1 MVKEYKPSEIEK
13 KWQEKWQEKNVF
25 KSENKVEGKQN
36 YYTLEMFAYPS
47 GKLHV
52 GHLRN
57 YAIGDAIA
65 RYKKMKG
72 FNVLH
77 PFGWDSFGLPAEN
90 AAIDNGAHPG
100 QWTKA
105 NIDNMRRQ
113 LKLMGLSYDWDR
125 EISTYT
131 PEYYKWNQL
140 FFIEMYKKGLVYK
153 KRSYVN
159 WCPDCNTVL
168 ANEQVEDGKCW
179 RHSKTDVIQKELSQW
194 YLKITDYAE
203 ELLQGHEELKGH
215 WPDKVLA
222 MQKNWIG
229 KSTGSEIN
237 FVLDYKFDSNSQ
249 NKESNLNI
257 GNNGEIIIP
266 VFTTRA
272 DTLFGVTYAVIAPEH
287 PLVEEVVLKENPSLK
302 EVVDKMIN
310 EDKIN
315 RTAEDKEKEG
325 IFTGLYVINPVNNE
339 KVPLWIGNYVLMDY
353 GTGAVMAVPAHDERD
368 FFFAKKY
375 NLPVR
380 IVINPVDKDGN
391 PEKIVVEEMEGAYTL
406 NGILVNSDEFDG
418 TKNAEAKIKIT
429 EKLEKEGKGKKTV
442 NYRLHDWLIS
452 RQRYWGTPIP
462 VIYDEDGNIHL
473 EEKENLPVK
482 LPTDIE
488 FSGKGN
494 PLETSEEFKNVTLPN
509 GKKGRR
515 ETDTMDTFV
524 DSSWYYL
531 RYLDSH
537 NTEKPFE
544 KENAD
549 SWTPVDQYI
558 GGIEHAVMHLLY
570 ARFFHK
576 ALRDMGL
583 VETNEPFKRLLTQGM
598 VLGPSYYSQNER
610 KFYFPKDVE
619 IKDTKAFSKSTGEEL
634 TVKIEK
640 MSKSKNNGVDPEEI
654 VKEYGADPARVFT
667 LFAAPPEK
675 ELEWNVNGLAGAYRF
690 INRLFLI
697 ISDSFE
703 FADKNAGKEDNYG
716 IDLSKRSEKDEEIQK
731 KLHQTVK
738 KVTESIED
746 DFHFNTAIAAVM
758 ELLNDMTT
766 YKQEVIDKNDVS
778 TESKKIWKEVLDKV
792 ILLIAPFAP
801 HIADEL
807 WEIIGNKTFTFEE
820 EWPTF
825 EEELTKEH
833 KMNLVVQI
841 NGKIRETIPA
851 KIGLPKEEYE
861 KLAFDS
867 EKIKKAIEGK
877 EIVKVIVVP
886 NKLVNIV
893 VKG

>member
-13 KWQEKWQEKNVF
+13 KWQEKWQEKKVF

-249 NKESNLNI
+249 DKESNLNI
-257 GNNGEIIIP
+257 GNNGEVIIP

-287 PLVEEVVLKENPSLK
+287 PLVEEIVLKENPSLK
-302 EVVDKMIN
+302 DAVDKMIN

-325 IFTGLYVINPVNNE
+325 MFTGLYVINPVNNE

-375 NLPVR
+375 NLPIR

-391 PEKIVVEEMEGAYTL
+391 PEKIVVEDMEGAYTL

-418 TKNAEAKIKIT
+418 TKNTEAKIKIT

-488 FSGKGN
+488 FNGKGN
-494 PLETSEEFKNVTLPN
+494 PLETSEEFKNVILPN

-544 KENAD
+544 KANAD

-703 FADKNAGKEDNYG
+703 FTDKNAGKENNYG
-716 IDLSKRSEKDEEIQK
+716 IDLSKRNEKDEEIQK

>member
-1 MVKEYKPSEIEK
+1 MKEYNPNEIEK
-13 KWQEKWQEKNVF
+13 KWQDKWAQKDVF
-25 KSENKVEGKQN
+25 KSENKADGKEN
-36 YYTLEMFAYPS
+36 YYVLEMFAYPS

-90 AAIDNGAHPG
+90 AAIDHGAHPG
-100 QWTKA
+100 KWTKA

-125 EISTYT
+125 ELSTYT
-131 PEYYKWNQL
+131 PEYYKWNQK

-153 KRSYVN
+153 KKSFVN

-194 YLKITDYAE
+194 YFKITEYAE
-203 ELLQGHEELKGH
+203 ELLTGHEELRGH
-215 WPDKVLA
+215 WTEQVLT

-229 KSTGSEIN
+229 KSTGSEVDFI
-237 FVLDYKFDSNSQ
+237 LDYKF
-249 NKESNLNI
+249 E
-257 GNNGEIIIP
+257 NNGNSHLKLNDKGEVVIS
-266 VFTTRA
+266 VFTTRP
-272 DTLFGVTYAVIAPEH
+272 DTLYGVTYATVAPEH
-287 PLVEEVVLKENPSLK
+287 PLVEEVILKENPSIREK
-302 EVVDKMIN
+302 VEAMRN
-310 EDKIN
+310 EDKIA

-325 IFTGLYVINPVNNE
+325 VFSGLYVINPVNGK
-339 KVPLWIGNYVLMDY
+339 KVQLWVANYVLMDY

-368 FFFAKKY
+368 FQFAKKY
-375 NLPVR
+375 NLDLK
-380 IVINPVDKDGN
+380 IVVNPVDKNGN
-391 PEKIVVEEMEGAYTL
+391 LEEVSVEKLENALTVP
-406 NGILVNSDEFDG
+406 GILVNSEEFNG
-418 TKNAEAKIKIT
+418 LNSNEAKEKIT
-429 EKLEKEGKGKKTV
+429 EKLEKIGLGKKTV

-462 VIYDEDGNIHL
+462 VIYDEDGNIYL
-473 EEKENLPVK
+473 EEEENLPVK

-488 FSGKGN
+488 FNGKGN
-494 PLETSEEFKNVTLPN
+494 PLETSEEFKNVILPN

-537 NTEKPFE
+537 NAEKPFE
-544 KENAD
+544 KAD
-549 SWTPVDQYI
+549 ADAWTPVNQYI

-576 ALRDMGL
+576 SLRDLGY
-583 VETNEPFKRLLTQGM
+583 VDTNEPFKKLLTQGM
-598 VLGPSYYSQNER
+598 VLGPSFYSQNER
-610 KFYFPKDVE
+610 RYLFPREAEFKDG
-619 IKDTKAFSKSTGEEL
+619 KAFSIKTGEEL
-634 TVKIEK
+634 VTKVEK

-654 VKEYGADPARVFT
+654 VKEYGADSSRVFT

-675 ELEWNVNGLAGAYRF
+675 ELEWNMNGLAGAYRF
-690 INRLFLI
+690 INRLYLLVSGTAEF
-697 ISDSFE
+697 SDH
-703 FADKNAGKEDNYG
+703 NAKSENHYG
-716 IDLSKRSEKDEEIQK
+716 VELKKRNQKDEEIQK

-766 YKQEVIDKNDVS
+766 YKQEVIDKDNIS
-778 TESKKIWKEVLDKV
+778 SESKKIWREVLEKT

-801 HIADEL
+801 HVADEL
-807 WEIIGNKTFTFEE
+807 WAYLGNKTFTFEE
-820 EWPTF
+820 EWPKYD
-825 EEELTKEH
+825 EELTKDH
-833 KMNLVVQI
+833 TFNLVIQV
-841 NGKIRETIPA
+841 NGKVRDMVSA
-851 KIGLPKEEYE
+851 QIGISKDDAE
-861 KLAFDS
+861 KLALES
-867 EKIKKAIEGK
+867 EKAKKFIDGK

-886 NKLVNIV
+886 NKLVNVV

>member
-13 KWQEKWQEKNVF
+13 KWQEKWQEKKVF
-25 KSENKVEGKQN
+25 KSENKVEGNQN

-249 NKESNLNI
+249 DKESNLNI
-257 GNNGEIIIP
+257 GNNGEVIIP

-287 PLVEEVVLKENPSLK
+287 PLVEEIVLKENPSLK
-302 EVVDKMIN
+302 EAVDKMIN

-325 IFTGLYVINPVNNE
+325 MFTGLYVINPVNNE

-375 NLPVR
+375 NLPIR

-391 PEKIVVEEMEGAYTL
+391 PEKIVVEDMEGAYTL

-418 TKNAEAKIKIT
+418 TKNTEAKIKIT

-488 FSGKGN
+488 FNGKGN
-494 PLETSEEFKNVTLPN
+494 PLETSEEFKNVILPN

-544 KENAD
+544 KANAD

-716 IDLSKRSEKDEEIQK
+716 IDLNKRNEKDEEIQK

>member
-1 MVKEYKPSEIEK
+1 MIKEYNPNEIEK
-13 KWQEKWQEKNVF
+13 KWQDKWAEKDVF
-25 KSENKVEGKQN
+25 KSENKADGKEN
-36 YYTLEMFAYPS
+36 YYVLEMFAYPS

-90 AAIDNGAHPG
+90 AAIDHGAHPG
-100 QWTKA
+100 KWTKA

-125 EISTYT
+125 ELSTYT
-131 PEYYKWNQL
+131 PEYYKWNQK

-153 KRSYVN
+153 KKSFVN

-194 YLKITDYAE
+194 YFKITDYAE
-203 ELLQGHEELKGH
+203 ELLQGHEELRGH
-215 WPDKVLA
+215 WPEQVLT

-229 KSTGSEIN
+229 KSTGSEVDFI
-237 FVLDYKFDSNSQ
+237 LDYKF
-249 NKESNLNI
+249 E
-257 GNNGEIIIP
+257 NNGHTHLKLNDKGEVVIS
-266 VFTTRA
+266 VFTTRP
-272 DTLFGVTYAVIAPEH
+272 DTLYGVTYATVAPEH
-287 PLVEEVVLKENPSLK
+287 PLVEEIILKENPSIREK
-302 EVVDKMIN
+302 VEAMRN
-310 EDKIN
+310 EDKIA

-325 IFTGLYVINPVNNE
+325 VFSGLYVINPVNGE
-339 KVPLWIGNYVLMDY
+339 KVQLWVANYVLMDY

-368 FFFAKKY
+368 FQFAKKY
-375 NLPVR
+375 NLDLK
-380 IVINPVDKDGN
+380 IVVNPVDKNGN
-391 PEKIVVEEMEGAYTL
+391 LEEVSVEKLENALTVP
-406 NGILVNSDEFDG
+406 GILVNSEEFNG
-418 TKNAEAKIKIT
+418 LNSNEAKEKIT
-429 EKLEKEGKGKKTV
+429 EKLEKIGLGKKTV

-462 VIYDEDGNIHL
+462 VIYDEDGNIYL
-473 EEKENLPVK
+473 EEEENLPVK

-488 FSGKGN
+488 FNGKGN
-494 PLETSEEFKNVTLPN
+494 PLETSEEFKDVILPN

-537 NTEKPFE
+537 NADKPFE
-544 KENAD
+544 KAD
-549 SWTPVDQYI
+549 ADAWTPVNQYI

-576 ALRDMGL
+576 SLRDLGY
-583 VETNEPFKRLLTQGM
+583 VDTNEPLKKLLTQGM
-598 VLGPSYYSQNER
+598 VLGPSFYSQNER
-610 KFYFPKDVE
+610 RYLFPREAEFKDG
-619 IKDTKAFSKSTGEEL
+619 KAFSIETGEEL
-634 TVKIEK
+634 VTKVEK

-654 VKEYGADPARVFT
+654 VKEYGADSSRVFT

-675 ELEWNVNGLAGAYRF
+675 ELEWNMNGLAGAYRF
-690 INRLFLI
+690 INRLYLLVSGTAEF
-697 ISDSFE
+697 SDHNVKSE
-703 FADKNAGKEDNYG
+703 NHYGVELKNRNQ
-716 IDLSKRSEKDEEIQK
+716 KDEEIQK

-766 YKQEVIDKNDVS
+766 YKQEVIDKDNIS
-778 TESKKIWKEVLDKV
+778 SESKKIWREVLEKT

-801 HIADEL
+801 HVADEL
-807 WEIIGNKTFTFEE
+807 WAYLGNETFTFEE
-820 EWPTF
+820 EWPKYD
-825 EEELTKEH
+825 EELTKDH
-833 KMNLVVQI
+833 TFNLVIQV
-841 NGKIRETIPA
+841 NGKVRDMVSA
-851 KIGLPKEEYE
+851 QIGISKDDAE
-861 KLAFDS
+861 KLALES
-867 EKIKKAIEGK
+867 EKAKKFIDEK
-877 EIVKVIVVP
+877 EVVKVIVVP
-886 NKLVNIV
+886 NRLVNVV

>member
-1 MVKEYKPSEIEK
+1 MIKEYNPNEIEK
-13 KWQEKWQEKNVF
+13 KWQDKWAEKDVF
-25 KSENKVEGKQN
+25 KSENKVDGKEN
-36 YYTLEMFAYPS
+36 YYVLEMFAYPS

-90 AAIDNGAHPG
+90 AAIDHGAHPG
-100 QWTKA
+100 KWTKA

-125 EISTYT
+125 ELSTYT
-131 PEYYKWNQL
+131 PEYYKWNQK

-153 KRSYVN
+153 KKSFVN

-194 YLKITDYAE
+194 YFKITDYAE
-203 ELLQGHEELKGH
+203 ELLQGHEELRGH
-215 WPDKVLA
+215 WPEQVLT

-229 KSTGSEIN
+229 KSTGSEVDFI
-237 FVLDYKFDSNSQ
+237 LDYKF
-249 NKESNLNI
+249 E
-257 GNNGEIIIP
+257 NNGHTHLKLNDKGEVVIS
-266 VFTTRA
+266 VFTTRP
-272 DTLFGVTYAVIAPEH
+272 DTLYGVTYATVAPEH
-287 PLVEEVVLKENPSLK
+287 PLVEEVILKENPSIREK
-302 EVVDKMIN
+302 VEAMRN
-310 EDKIN
+310 EDKIA

-325 IFTGLYVINPVNNE
+325 VFSGLYVINPVNGE
-339 KVPLWIGNYVLMDY
+339 KVQLWVANYVLMDY

-368 FFFAKKY
+368 FQFAKKY
-375 NLPVR
+375 NLDLK
-380 IVINPVDKDGN
+380 IVVNPVDKNGN
-391 PEKIVVEEMEGAYTL
+391 LEEVSVEKLENALTVPGV
-406 NGILVNSDEFDG
+406 LVNSEEFNG
-418 TKNAEAKIKIT
+418 LNSNEAKEKIT
-429 EKLEKEGKGKKTV
+429 EKLEKIGLGKKTV

-462 VIYDEDGNIHL
+462 VIYDEDGNIYL
-473 EEKENLPVK
+473 EEEENLPVK

-488 FSGKGN
+488 FNGKGN
-494 PLETSEEFKNVTLPN
+494 PLETSEEFKDVILPN

-537 NTEKPFE
+537 NADKPFE
-544 KENAD
+544 KAD
-549 SWTPVDQYI
+549 ADAWTPVNQYI

-576 ALRDMGL
+576 SLRDLGY
-583 VETNEPFKRLLTQGM
+583 VDTNEPFKKLLTQGM
-598 VLGPSYYSQNER
+598 VLGPSFYSQNER
-610 KFYFPKDVE
+610 RYLFPREAEFKDG
-619 IKDTKAFSKSTGEEL
+619 KAFSIETGEEL
-634 TVKIEK
+634 VTKVEK

-654 VKEYGADPARVFT
+654 VKEYGADSSRVFT

-675 ELEWNVNGLAGAYRF
+675 ELEWNMNGLAGAYRF
-690 INRLFLI
+690 INRLYLLVSGTAEF
-697 ISDSFE
+697 SDHNAKSE
-703 FADKNAGKEDNYG
+703 NHYGVELKNRNQ
-716 IDLSKRSEKDEEIQK
+716 KDEEIQK

-766 YKQEVIDKNDVS
+766 YKQEVIDKDNIS
-778 TESKKIWKEVLDKV
+778 SESKKIWREVLEKT

-801 HIADEL
+801 HVADEL
-807 WEIIGNKTFTFEE
+807 WAYLGNETFTFEE
-820 EWPTF
+820 EWPKYD
-825 EEELTKEH
+825 EELTKDH
-833 KMNLVVQI
+833 TFNLVIQV
-841 NGKIRETIPA
+841 NGKVRDMVSA
-851 KIGLPKEEYE
+851 QIGISKDDAE
-861 KLAFDS
+861 KLALES
-867 EKIKKAIEGK
+867 EKAKKFIDGK
-877 EIVKVIVVP
+877 EVVKVIVVP
-886 NKLVNIV
+886 NKLVNVV

>member
-1 MVKEYKPSEIEK
+1 MIKEYNPNEIEK
-13 KWQEKWQEKNVF
+13 KWQDKWAEKDVF
-25 KSENKVEGKQN
+25 KSENKADGKEN
-36 YYTLEMFAYPS
+36 YYVLEMFAYPS

-90 AAIDNGAHPG
+90 AAIDHGAHPG
-100 QWTKA
+100 KWTKA

-125 EISTYT
+125 ELSTYT
-131 PEYYKWNQL
+131 PEYYKWNQK

-153 KRSYVN
+153 KKSFVN

-194 YLKITDYAE
+194 YFKITDYAE
-203 ELLQGHEELKGH
+203 ELLQGHEELRGH
-215 WPDKVLA
+215 WPEQVLT

-229 KSTGSEIN
+229 KSTGSEVDFI
-237 FVLDYKFDSNSQ
+237 LDYKF
-249 NKESNLNI
+249 E
-257 GNNGEIIIP
+257 NNGHTHLKLNDKGEVVIS
-266 VFTTRA
+266 VFTTRP
-272 DTLFGVTYAVIAPEH
+272 DTLYGVTYATVAPEH
-287 PLVEEVVLKENPSLK
+287 PLVEEVILKENPSIREK
-302 EVVDKMIN
+302 VEAMRN
-310 EDKIN
+310 EDKIA

-325 IFTGLYVINPVNNE
+325 VFSGLYVINPVNGE
-339 KVPLWIGNYVLMDY
+339 KVQLWVANYVLMDY

-368 FFFAKKY
+368 FQFAKKY
-375 NLPVR
+375 NLDLK
-380 IVINPVDKDGN
+380 IVVNPVDKNGN
-391 PEKIVVEEMEGAYTL
+391 LEEVFVEKLENALTVPGV
-406 NGILVNSDEFDG
+406 LVNSEEFNG
-418 TKNAEAKIKIT
+418 LNSNEAKEKIT
-429 EKLEKEGKGKKTV
+429 EKLEKIGFGKKTV

-462 VIYDEDGNIHL
+462 VIYDEDGHIYL
-473 EEKENLPVK
+473 EEEENLPVK

-488 FSGKGN
+488 FNGKGN
-494 PLETSEEFKNVTLPN
+494 PLETSEEFKNVILPN

-537 NTEKPFE
+537 NAEKPFE
-544 KENAD
+544 KAD
-549 SWTPVDQYI
+549 ADAWTPVNQYI

-576 ALRDMGL
+576 SLRDLGY
-583 VETNEPFKRLLTQGM
+583 VDTNEPFKKLLTQGM
-598 VLGPSYYSQNER
+598 VLGPSFYSQNER
-610 KFYFPKDVE
+610 RYLFPREAEFKDG
-619 IKDTKAFSKSTGEEL
+619 KAFSIETGEEL
-634 TVKIEK
+634 VTKVEK

-654 VKEYGADPARVFT
+654 VKEYGADSSRVFT

-675 ELEWNVNGLAGAYRF
+675 ELEWNMNGLAGAYRF
-690 INRLFLI
+690 INRLYLLVSGTAEF
-697 ISDSFE
+697 SDHNAKSE
-703 FADKNAGKEDNYG
+703 NHYGVELKNRNQ
-716 IDLSKRSEKDEEIQK
+716 KDEEIQK

-766 YKQEVIDKNDVS
+766 YKQEVIDKDNIS
-778 TESKKIWKEVLDKV
+778 SESKKIWREVLEKT
-792 ILLIAPFAP
+792 ILLIAPFSP
-801 HIADEL
+801 HVADEL
-807 WEIIGNKTFTFEE
+807 WAYLGNKTFTFEE
-820 EWPTF
+820 EWPKYD
-825 EEELTKEH
+825 EELTKDH
-833 KMNLVVQI
+833 TFNLVIQV
-841 NGKIRETIPA
+841 NGKVRDMISA
-851 KIGLPKEEYE
+851 QIGISKDDAE
-861 KLAFDS
+861 KLALES
-867 EKIKKAIEGK
+867 EKAKKFIDGK
-877 EIVKVIVVP
+877 EVVKVIVVP
-886 NKLVNIV
+886 NKLVNVV

>member
-1 MVKEYKPSEIEK
+1 MIKEYKPSEIEK
-13 KWQEKWQEKNVF
+13 KWQDKWFEEDVF
-25 KSENKVEGKQN
+25 KSENKVEGKEN
-36 YYTLEMFAYPS
+36 YYVLEMFAYPS

-100 QWTKA
+100 KWTKA

-125 EISTYT
+125 ELSTYT
-131 PEYYKWNQL
+131 PEYYKWNQK

-153 KRSYVN
+153 KKSFVN

-194 YLKITDYAE
+194 YFKITDYAE
-203 ELLQGHEELKGH
+203 ELLTGHEELRGH
-215 WPDKVLA
+215 WPEQVLT

-229 KSTGSEIN
+229 KSTGSEVDFI
-237 FVLDYKFDSNSQ
+237 LDYKF
-249 NKESNLNI
+249 E
-257 GNNGEIIIP
+257 NNGNSHLKLNDKGEVVIS
-266 VFTTRA
+266 VFTTRP
-272 DTLFGVTYAVIAPEH
+272 DTLYGVTYATVAPEH
-287 PLVEEVVLKENPSLK
+287 PLVEEVILKENPGIREK
-302 EVVDKMIN
+302 VEAMRN
-310 EDKIN
+310 EDKIA

-325 IFTGLYVINPVNNE
+325 VFSGLYVINPVNGE
-339 KVPLWIGNYVLMDY
+339 KVQLWVANYVLMDY

-368 FFFAKKY
+368 FQFAKKY
-375 NLPVR
+375 NLDLK
-380 IVINPVDKDGN
+380 IVVNPVDKNGN
-391 PEKIVVEEMEGAYTL
+391 LEEVSVEKLENALTVP
-406 NGILVNSDEFDG
+406 GILVNSEEFNG
-418 TKNAEAKIKIT
+418 LNSNEAKEKIT
-429 EKLEKEGKGKKTV
+429 EKLEKIGLGKKTV

-462 VIYDEDGNIHL
+462 VIYDEDGNIYL
-473 EEKENLPVK
+473 EEEENLPVK

-488 FSGKGN
+488 FNGKGN
-494 PLETSEEFKNVTLPN
+494 PLETSEEFKNVILPN

-537 NTEKPFE
+537 NAEKPFE
-544 KENAD
+544 KAD
-549 SWTPVDQYI
+549 ADAWTPVNQYI

-576 ALRDMGL
+576 SLRDLGY
-583 VETNEPFKRLLTQGM
+583 VDTNEPFKKLLTQGM
-598 VLGPSYYSQNER
+598 VLGPSFYSQNER
-610 KFYFPKDVE
+610 RYLFPREAEFKDG
-619 IKDTKAFSKSTGEEL
+619 KAFSIKTGEEL
-634 TVKIEK
+634 VTKVEK

-654 VKEYGADPARVFT
+654 VKEYGADSSRVFT

-675 ELEWNVNGLAGAYRF
+675 ELEWNMNGLAGAYRF
-690 INRLFLI
+690 INRLYLLVSGTAEF
-697 ISDSFE
+697 SDH
-703 FADKNAGKEDNYG
+703 NAKSENHYG
-716 IDLSKRSEKDEEIQK
+716 VELKKRNQKDEEIQK

-766 YKQEVIDKNDVS
+766 YKQEVIDKDNIS
-778 TESKKIWKEVLDKV
+778 SESKKIWREVLEKT

-801 HIADEL
+801 HVADEL
-807 WEIIGNKTFTFEE
+807 WAYLGNKTFTFEE
-820 EWPTF
+820 KWPKYD
-825 EEELTKEH
+825 EELTKDH
-833 KMNLVVQI
+833 TFNLVIQV
-841 NGKIRETIPA
+841 NGKVRDMVSA
-851 KIGLPKEEYE
+851 QIGISKDDAE
-861 KLAFDS
+861 KLALES
-867 EKIKKAIEGK
+867 EKAKKFIDGK
-877 EIVKVIVVP
+877 EVVKVIVVP
-886 NKLVNIV
+886 NKLVNVV

>member
-1 MVKEYKPSEIEK
+1 MIKEYKPSEIEK
-13 KWQEKWQEKNVF
+13 KWQDKWFEENVF
-25 KSENKVEGKQN
+25 KSENKIEGKEN
-36 YYTLEMFAYPS
+36 YYVLEMFAYPS

-100 QWTKA
+100 KWTKA

-113 LKLMGLSYDWDR
+113 MKLMGLSYDWNR
-125 EISTYT
+125 ELSTYT
-131 PEYYKWNQL
+131 PEYYKWNQK

-153 KRSYVN
+153 KKSYVN

-179 RHSKTDVIQKELSQW
+179 RHGKTDVIQKELSQW
-194 YLKITDYAE
+194 YFKITEYAE
-203 ELLQGHEELKGH
+203 ELLQGHEELRGH
-215 WPDKVLA
+215 WPEQVLT

-229 KSTGSEIN
+229 KSTGSEVDFI
-237 FVLDYKFDSNSQ
+237 LDYKFENDGNSHL
-249 NKESNLNI
+249 KLND
-257 GNNGEIIIP
+257 NGEVVIS
-266 VFTTRA
+266 VFTTRP
-272 DTLFGVTYAVIAPEH
+272 DTLYGVTYATVAPEH
-287 PLVEEVVLKENPSLK
+287 PLVEEIILKENPSIR
-302 EVVDKMIN
+302 EAVERMIN
-310 EDKIN
+310 EDKIA

-325 IFTGLYVINPVNNE
+325 VFSGLYVINPVNGE
-339 KVPLWIGNYVLMDY
+339 KVQLWIANYVLMDY

-368 FFFAKKY
+368 FQFSKKY
-375 NLPVR
+375 NLDLK
-380 IVINPVDKDGN
+380 IVVNPVDKNGN
-391 PEKIVVEEMEGAYTL
+391 LEEVSVEKMENA
-406 NGILVNSDEFDG
+406 LVNSGVLVNSEEFNG
-418 TKNAEAKIKIT
+418 LNSNEAKEKIT
-429 EKLEKEGKGKKTV
+429 EKLEKIGLGKKTV

-462 VIYDEDGNIHL
+462 VIYDEDGNIYL
-473 EEKENLPVK
+473 EEEANLPVK

-488 FSGKGN
+488 FNGKGN
-494 PLETSEEFKNVTLPN
+494 PLETSEEFKNVILPN

-537 NTEKPFE
+537 NDKEPFK
-544 KENAD
+544 KEDAD
-549 SWTPVDQYI
+549 NWTPVHQYI

-576 ALRDMGL
+576 SLRDLGY
-583 VETNEPFKRLLTQGM
+583 VDTNEPFKRLLTQGM

-610 KFYFPKDVE
+610 RYLFPREVEMKDGKPV
-619 IKDTKAFSKSTGEEL
+619 SKETGEEL
-634 TVKIEK
+634 ATKVEK

-654 VKEYGADPARVFT
+654 VKEYGADSSRVFT

-675 ELEWNVNGLAGAYRF
+675 ELEWNMNGLAGAYRF
-690 INRLFLI
+690 INRLYLLI
-697 ISDSFE
+697 SSTAD
-703 FADKNAGKEDNYG
+703 FADKNASKENNYG
-716 IDLSKRSEKDEEIQK
+716 INLDARSEKDKEIQK

-738 KVTESIED
+738 KVTDSIED
-746 DFHFNTAIAAVM
+746 DFHFNTAIAAIM

-766 YKQEVIDKNDVS
+766 YKQNVIDKNDIS
-778 TESKKIWKEVLDKV
+778 SESKKVWHEVLEKV

-807 WEIIGNKTFTFEE
+807 WSDLGNTTLTFEE

-825 EEELTKEH
+825 DEKLTVENNF
-833 KMNLVVQI
+833 NLVLQV
-841 NGKIRETIPA
+841 NGKVRDMVPA
-851 KIGLPKEEYE
+851 QIGISKDDAE
-861 KLAFDS
+861 KLAFSS
-867 EKIKKAIEGK
+867 EKVQKFVDGK
-877 EIVKVIVVP
+877 EVIKVIVVP

-893 VKG
+893 IKG

>member
-1 MVKEYKPSEIEK
+1 MIKEYNPNEIEK
-13 KWQEKWQEKNVF
+13 KWQEKWAEKDVF
-25 KSENKVEGKQN
+25 KSENKADGKEN
-36 YYTLEMFAYPS
+36 YYVLEMFAYPS

-90 AAIDNGAHPG
+90 AAIDHGAHPG
-100 QWTKA
+100 KWTKA

-125 EISTYT
+125 ELSTYT
-131 PEYYKWNQL
+131 PEYYKWNQK

-153 KRSYVN
+153 KKSFVN

-194 YLKITDYAE
+194 YFKITDYAE
-203 ELLQGHEELKGH
+203 ELLQGHEELRGH
-215 WPDKVLA
+215 WPEQVLT

-229 KSTGSEIN
+229 KSTGSEVDFI
-237 FVLDYKFDSNSQ
+237 LDYKF
-249 NKESNLNI
+249 E
-257 GNNGEIIIP
+257 NNGHTHLKLNDKGEVVIS
-266 VFTTRA
+266 VFTTRP
-272 DTLFGVTYAVIAPEH
+272 DTLYGVTYATVAPEH
-287 PLVEEVVLKENPSLK
+287 PLVEEVILKENPSIREK
-302 EVVDKMIN
+302 VEAMRN
-310 EDKIN
+310 EDKIA

-325 IFTGLYVINPVNNE
+325 VFSGLYVINPVNGE
-339 KVPLWIGNYVLMDY
+339 KVQLWVANYVLMDY

-368 FFFAKKY
+368 FQFAKKY
-375 NLPVR
+375 NLDLK
-380 IVINPVDKDGN
+380 IVVNPVDKNGN
-391 PEKIVVEEMEGAYTL
+391 LEEVSVEKLENALTVPGV
-406 NGILVNSDEFDG
+406 LVNSEEFNG
-418 TKNAEAKIKIT
+418 LNSNEAKEKIT
-429 EKLEKEGKGKKTV
+429 EKLEKIGLGKKTV

-462 VIYDEDGNIHL
+462 VIYDEDGNIYL
-473 EEKENLPVK
+473 EEEENLPVK

-488 FSGKGN
+488 FNGKGN
-494 PLETSEEFKNVTLPN
+494 PLETSEEFKDVILPN

-537 NTEKPFE
+537 NAEKPFE
-544 KENAD
+544 KAD
-549 SWTPVDQYI
+549 ADAWTPVNQYI

-576 ALRDMGL
+576 SLRDLGY
-583 VETNEPFKRLLTQGM
+583 VDTNEPFKKLLTQGM
-598 VLGPSYYSQNER
+598 VLGPSFYSQNER
-610 KFYFPKDVE
+610 RYLFPREAEFKDG
-619 IKDTKAFSKSTGEEL
+619 KAFSIETGEEL
-634 TVKIEK
+634 VTKVEK

-654 VKEYGADPARVFT
+654 VKEYGADSSRVFT

-675 ELEWNVNGLAGAYRF
+675 ELEWNMNGLAGAYRF
-690 INRLFLI
+690 INRLYLLVSGTAEF
-697 ISDSFE
+697 SDH
-703 FADKNAGKEDNYG
+703 NAKSANHYG
-716 IDLSKRSEKDEEIQK
+716 VELKKRNQKDEEIQK

-766 YKQEVIDKNDVS
+766 YKQEVIDKDNIS
-778 TESKKIWKEVLDKV
+778 SESKKIWREVLEKT

-801 HIADEL
+801 HVADEL
-807 WEIIGNKTFTFEE
+807 WAYLGNETFTFEE
-820 EWPTF
+820 GWPKYD
-825 EEELTKEH
+825 EELTKDH
-833 KMNLVVQI
+833 TFNLVIQV
-841 NGKIRETIPA
+841 NGKVRDMVSA
-851 KIGLPKEEYE
+851 QIGISKDDAE
-861 KLAFDS
+861 KLALES
-867 EKIKKAIEGK
+867 EKAKKFIDGK
-877 EIVKVIVVP
+877 EVVKVIVVP
-886 NKLVNIV
+886 NKLVNVV

>member
-1 MVKEYKPSEIEK
+1 MIKEYKPSEIEK
-13 KWQEKWQEKNVF
+13 KWQNKWFEEDVF
-25 KSENKVEGKQN
+25 KSENKVEGKEN
-36 YYTLEMFAYPS
+36 YYVLEMFAYPS

-100 QWTKA
+100 KWTKA

-113 LKLMGLSYDWDR
+113 MKLMGLSYDWNR
-125 EISTYT
+125 ELSTYT
-131 PEYYKWNQL
+131 PEYYKWNQK

-153 KRSYVN
+153 KKSYVN

-179 RHSKTDVIQKELSQW
+179 RHGKTDVIQKELSQW
-194 YLKITDYAE
+194 YFKITEYAE
-203 ELLQGHEELKGH
+203 ELLQGHEELRGH
-215 WPDKVLA
+215 WPEQVLT

-229 KSTGSEIN
+229 KSTGSEVDFI
-237 FVLDYKFDSNSQ
+237 LDYKFENDGNSHL
-249 NKESNLNI
+249 KLNDK
-257 GNNGEIIIP
+257 GEVVIS
-266 VFTTRA
+266 VFTTRP
-272 DTLFGVTYAVIAPEH
+272 DTLYGVTYATVAPEH
-287 PLVEEVVLKENPSLK
+287 PLVEEVILKENPSIREK
-302 EVVDKMIN
+302 VEAMRN
-310 EDKIN
+310 EDKIA

-325 IFTGLYVINPVNNE
+325 VFSGLYVINPVNGE
-339 KVPLWIGNYVLMDY
+339 KVQLWVANYVLMDY

-368 FFFAKKY
+368 FQFAKKY
-375 NLPVR
+375 NLDLK
-380 IVINPVDKDGN
+380 IVVNPVDKNGN
-391 PEKIVVEEMEGAYTL
+391 LEEVSVEKLENALTVPGV
-406 NGILVNSDEFDG
+406 LVNSEEFNG
-418 TKNAEAKIKIT
+418 LNSNEAKEKIT
-429 EKLEKEGKGKKTV
+429 EKLEKIGLGKKTV

-462 VIYDEDGNIHL
+462 VIYDEDGNIYL
-473 EEKENLPVK
+473 EEEANLPVK

-494 PLETSEEFKNVTLPN
+494 PLETSEEFKNVILPN

-537 NTEKPFE
+537 NDKEPFK
-544 KENAD
+544 KEDAD
-549 SWTPVDQYI
+549 NWTPVHQYI

-576 ALRDMGL
+576 SLRDLGYID
-583 VETNEPFKRLLTQGM
+583 TNEPFKRLLTQGM

-610 KFYFPKDVE
+610 RYLFPREVEMKDGKPV
-619 IKDTKAFSKSTGEEL
+619 SKETGEEL
-634 TVKIEK
+634 ATKVEK

-654 VKEYGADPARVFT
+654 VKEYGADSSRVFT

-675 ELEWNVNGLAGAYRF
+675 ELEWNMNGLAGAYRF
-690 INRLFLI
+690 INRLYLLI
-697 ISDSFE
+697 SSTAD
-703 FADKNAGKEDNYG
+703 FADKNASKENNYG
-716 IDLSKRSEKDEEIQK
+716 INLDARSEKDKEIQK

-738 KVTESIED
+738 KVTDSIED
-746 DFHFNTAIAAVM
+746 DFHFNTAIASIM

-766 YKQEVIDKNDVS
+766 YKQNVIDKNDIS
-778 TESKKIWKEVLDKV
+778 SESKKVWHEVLEKV

-801 HIADEL
+801 HVADEL
-807 WEIIGNKTFTFEE
+807 WSDLGNTTLTFEE

-825 EEELTKEH
+825 DEKLTVENNF
-833 KMNLVVQI
+833 NLVLQV
-841 NGKIRETIPA
+841 NGKVRDMIPA
-851 KIGLPKEEYE
+851 QIGISKDDAE
-861 KLAFDS
+861 KLAFSS
-867 EKIKKAIEGK
+867 EKVQKFVDGK
-877 EIVKVIVVP
+877 EVVKVIVVP

>member
-537 NTEKPFE
+537 NTKKPFE
-544 KENAD
+544 KANAD

-697 ISDSFE
+697 VSDSFE
-703 FADKNAGKEDNYG
+703 FADKNTGKENNYG
-716 IDLSKRSEKDEEIQK
+716 IDLSKRNEKDEEIQK

-886 NKLVNIV
+886 NKLINIV